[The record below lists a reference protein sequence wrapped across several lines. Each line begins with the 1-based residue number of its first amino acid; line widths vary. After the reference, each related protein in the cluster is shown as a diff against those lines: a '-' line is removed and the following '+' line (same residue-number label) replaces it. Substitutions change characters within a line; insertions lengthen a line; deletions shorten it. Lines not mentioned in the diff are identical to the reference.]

1 LHIYGFAYKVPG
13 LKMRLWPAL
22 DFPAKQFAIR
32 FGCVSLVVS

>member
-1 LHIYGFAYKVPG
+1 
-13 LKMRLWPAL
+13 MRRLRAI